1 MSIAFI
7 IALIV
12 IGLALIVVE
21 VVVLPGITVAG
32 IAGMLLIGFGIFFTY
47 RWFGNTAGTYALIG
61 TSVLF
66 IIFLIYALRAKT
78 WDRLSLH
85 SEIDS
90 RVNVV
95 DTNDIKAGDRGM
107 TVSRLAPIG
116 KILIHDKIV
125 EGKSKFGLIDENKEI
140 EIIQVNESTIIVQES
155 KSSSSSSS

>member
-1 MSIAFI
+1 MSVALVIV
-7 IALIV
+7 LIV

-32 IAGMLLIGFGIFFTY
+32 IAGALLIGCSIFLTY
-47 RWFGNTAGTYALIG
+47 RWFGNIAGTYALIG

-85 SEIDS
+85 SEIDGK
-90 RVNVV
+90 VNVV
-95 DTNDIKAGDRGM
+95 DTNEIKTGDKGM

-116 KILIHDKIV
+116 KILIHGKTM
-125 EGKSKFGLIDENKEI
+125 EGKSEFGLIDENREV
-140 EIIQVNESTIIVQES
+140 EVVQVNESTIIVQES
-155 KSSSSSSS
+155 KSS